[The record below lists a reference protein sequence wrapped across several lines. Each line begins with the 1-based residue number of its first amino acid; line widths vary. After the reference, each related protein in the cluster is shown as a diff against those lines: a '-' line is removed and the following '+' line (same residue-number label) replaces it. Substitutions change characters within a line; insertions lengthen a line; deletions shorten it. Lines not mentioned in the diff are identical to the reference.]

1 MPTADPFNAAGRRNG
16 LPFTLVA
23 ATDSAIN
30 AVDGNAFDG
39 IPVALEISGTVLAFG
54 WRL

>member
-23 ATDSAIN
+23 ATDS
-30 AVDGNAFDG
+30 DWMMLF
-39 IPVALEISGTVLAFG
+39 P
-54 WRL
+54 